1 METRILVEGIV
12 QGVGFRP
19 FVYRIATELGLNGYV
34 RNLGNVVEIIIQG
47 SEINTKQFI
56 EKLQNELP
64 PIAKLNNIEVS
75 EIKEKDESFEEY
87 NDFTIKKSADT
98 FSGVS
103 VIPPDLAICD
113 NCLKEIND
121 SENRRYKHPFN
132 ACTDCGPRFTVIENV
147 PYDREKTT
155 MEDFPLCEDCE
166 IEYKS
171 PLDRRYHAEASCCP
185 VCGPSLQLYK
195 NQIDEDDKTKRV
207 PQLIQSEDPLKDT
220 AELLDKGAI
229 FAIKGIGGTHL
240 VANVK
245 LEKTVDTLRKRLGRK
260 SQAFAV
266 MSPDIKTVRKFAIIS
281 KKEEE
286 TLLSKERPIVILKK
300 SENYD
305 FAESVSPNLHNIGV
319 MLPYA
324 PLHHLIFNETETPA
338 YIMTSANVPGEPMMI
353 TNQEI
358 LQNLDKIA
366 DYYLVHNRRIL
377 NRCDDSVVRFRNNEL
392 SFIRRSR
399 GYTPDP
405 YDLKGKYNYLNP
417 NFDNLNILALGPE
430 LDVTFTLL
438 KQSKAYTS
446 QHIGNTNKFRT
457 YEFLQEAIK
466 HMMKITK
473 TDNFDAIAC
482 DLHPQFF
489 TTKLAKELAEEY
501 NCPLI
506 QVQHHHAHGISLVND
521 YITNIN
527 NNANNN
533 NNNNIQN
540 NNPKEMIIIAAD
552 GVGYGDDKGA
562 WGGEILY
569 TNIKEYERLASLL
582 PQDMPG
588 GDLCTK
594 YPVRMLA
601 AILANE
607 KSEYEKEKFSK
618 EKIINLMTNSYLDY
632 FPHKEIEIK
641 SLFKQ
646 IESNLNVGI
655 STSTGRILDSISTA
669 LKICSERSYEGE
681 ASMKLESFAYG
692 LNPNNSNSN
701 NNIMDNEMNK
711 DINNKNILNA
721 FDDYPII
728 IKEYENRLI
737 LDTTAILRYIIKK
750 IDEGENLQKIAITGQ
765 KAVSEGLAELAIQCG
780 AKKGIK
786 IIGATGGCFYNEAI
800 TSYIKEYIESRGYEF
815 IQHINSCPGDG
826 SVSLGQAIIA
836 GTNLNNKPI

>member
-1 METRILVEGIV
+1 METTKILVEGIV

-47 SEINTKQFI
+47 NDNQINNFLD
-56 EKLQNELP
+56 KLQNELP
-64 PIAKLNNIEVS
+64 PIAKLNNLETIE
-75 EIKEKDESFEEY
+75 IDKKDPEY
-87 NDFTIKKSADT
+87 TNYNNGNDYTDFTIKKSADS

-113 NCLKEIND
+113 KCLEEIND
-121 SENRRYKHPFN
+121 PNNRRYKHPFN

-155 MEDFPLCEDCE
+155 MEDFPLCEECE
-166 IEYKS
+166 IEYTN

-185 VCGPSLQLYK
+185 KCGPSLQLYK
-195 NQIDEDDKTKRV
+195 NTTKENSEGQEEKESV
-207 PQLIQSEDPLKDT
+207 LIQSDDPLKDT
-220 AELLDKGAI
+220 AKLLDDGAI

-245 LEKTVDTLRKRLGRK
+245 LEETIKLLRERLGRE

-266 MSPDIKTVRKFAIIS
+266 MSPDIETVRKFAIVS
-281 KKEEE
+281 EEE
-286 TLLSKERPIVILKK
+286 EKTLISKERPIVILKK
-300 SENYD
+300 NENYD
-305 FAESVSPNLHNIGV
+305 FAESVSPQLHNIGV

-324 PLHHLIFNETETPA
+324 PLHHLLFNETDSPA

-358 LQNLDKIA
+358 LENLDKIA

-377 NRCDDSVVRFRNNEL
+377 NRCDDSVVRFRSGEL

-405 YDLKGKYNYLNP
+405 YDLKGKYTYLNP
-417 NFDNLNILALGPE
+417 KFDDLNILSLGPE

-457 YEFLQEAIK
+457 YQFLQEAIK
-466 HMMKITK
+466 HMMNITK
-473 TDNFDAIAC
+473 TNHFDAIAC

-489 TTKLAKELAEEY
+489 TTKLAKELAEKY

-506 QVQHHHAHGISLVND
+506 QVQHHHAHGIALVND
-521 YITNIN
+521 HIN
-527 NNANNN
+527 NKNEYETNENKIYN
-533 NNNNIQN
+533 ETNETNQD
-540 NNPKEMIIIAAD
+540 MVIIAAD
-552 GVGYGDDKGA
+552 GVGYGDDGGA

-569 TNIKEYERLASLL
+569 TNIKDYERIGSLM
-582 PQDMPG
+582 PQNMPG

-601 AILANE
+601 SILANE
-607 KSEYEKEKFSK
+607 NSEYEKDEFNK
-618 EKIINLMTNSYLDY
+618 ESIAELMKNNYLDY
-632 FPHKEIEIK
+632 FPQKEMEIK
-641 SLFKQ
+641 MLFKQ

-655 STSTGRILDSISTA
+655 STSTGRVLDSISTA
-669 LKICSERSYEGE
+669 LHICSERGYEGE

-692 LNPNNSNSN
+692 LDLKNNSTNST
-701 NNIMDNEMNK
+701 IEP
-711 DINNKNILNA
+711 LN
-721 FDDYPII
+721 DYPII
-728 IKEYENRLI
+728 IKEYDNRLT

-750 IDEGENLQKIAITGQ
+750 IQEGEDLQKIAITGQ
-765 KAVSEGLAELAIQCG
+765 KAVSIGLAELAIQC
-780 AKKGIK
+780 ADKKGIK
-786 IIGATGGCFYNEAI
+786 TIGATGGCFYNEAI
-800 TSYIKEYIESRGYEF
+800 TAYIKDYVESKGYKF

-826 SVSLGQAIIA
+826 SVSVGQAIVA
-836 GTNLNNKPI
+836 GVNLI